1 MILRPPSLET
11 DFNLGL
17 DLSAFFFAVQSTL
30 FAIPGTIVARRALP
44 EEEFIFVR
52 LAFSNTEGLVRFDKE
67 EFVSLDH
74 LISGTRVVE
83 SRFLE

>member
-17 DLSAFFFAVQSTL
+17 DLSAFFAVQSTL

-67 EFVSLDH
+67 EFVSLDR